1 MSAYSS
7 YSSSYPGAPAAQ
19 PAPAYPRH
27 MVTAVLVSH
36 DGERWLPQTLAG
48 LLGQDRPV
56 QRILAA
62 DTGSTDDS
70 PRLLAEAVGNES
82 VVPLAR
88 RAGFGT
94 AVNEVL
100 RGSRPLQPADLP
112 YPVAAAGYDAYGSYG
127 GGPGAPAG
135 AAATGGRF
143 GDPLGHHDE
152 LAAEQSGSAATE
164 PVEWLW
170 LLHDDCEPQTDALR
184 QLLRIA
190 DSTPT
195 AGVVGPKLR
204 AWYDRRQ
211 LLEVGVSIA
220 RSGRRWTGLDRR
232 EQDQGQRDQVRPVL
246 SVSSAG
252 MLIRRD
258 VFERIGGFDQALPLM
273 RDDVD
278 LCWRVSAAGHR
289 VIVAPDAVLRHAE
302 AASRERRPI
311 DSWSSHPHR
320 VDKAGAV
327 YTLLANARG
336 LLLPYVFL
344 RILLS
349 TVVRVLAYTVGKVP
363 GQALDELA
371 GLGHVLVRLP
381 KVLAARARRAR
392 TRARHEALDDRSLF
406 PAPGAT
412 TRMTLEQLVGD
423 LAGRA
428 SNEAFASRHGGGS
441 VESGPTDDDSDFL
454 EVEQFARL
462 RRIARR
468 PAPVLFAV
476 LLVVALFAC
485 RGLIGGVLS
494 GGALLPAGGGASDLW
509 SRYGDAW
516 HTVGGGST
524 AGSPPY
530 LGLLAALAT
539 LLLGKANLAVSLLLV
554 LALPLAGVSAYLV
567 TRPLIDSRLVRAWA
581 ATGYAFL
588 PAATGAVAQGRLGT
602 AMLAVLLPPL
612 GRAAAIAVGLGI
624 RSETAARGGR
634 PGWRSA
640 WVAALLLSV
649 ATAFV
654 PLSWVLGLVFAAA
667 VLAHAVLRGGP
678 FGAGAD
684 AVRGL
689 GPRCLAIVGTPVVV
703 LAPWSLGVLG
713 HPGRLLL
720 EAGTAGAVGQLPTS
734 FDLLTLDPG
743 GSGTVPGALGLGV
756 LLAALAAL
764 LRSDRRRA
772 VLAAWG
778 AAAVA
783 VVGGV
788 LVAGAQ
794 VSPGPGQQPVNAWSG
809 PAMLV
814 AGIALLAAA
823 AIGADGARERVT
835 GNDFGW
841 RQPVAAVVLAAAVL
855 GPLCSAGWW
864 LVRGAAD
871 PVGRGSTTLLPAFVA
886 EDASSVDRVRTLVL
900 KPSAD
905 GASVD
910 WSLDTGG
917 GPQLGDAEIAD
928 ASSPAGG
935 LDAVVGSLLSGSGG
949 DPVSRLQS
957 YGVQYVMVRQPLP
970 SSFATALDGTAG
982 LDRLNQVAGLTT
994 WRLDDTVSRVAI
1006 EPPGYGTAKAA
1017 ASSSAP
1023 AASAGSAP
1031 VAVPAG
1037 EVDVRATIPSGLQGR
1052 VLRLADRADS
1062 GWQATLDGKPLTPT
1076 TADGWAQGFQL
1087 PTDGGRLVVSYSG
1100 GILHK
1105 LWIAAQALLGAVLL
1119 ILAMP
1124 GRRDRM
1130 DDDLPEG
1137 EAASAFADVP
1147 PVPGSRRA
1155 RRLAAAAGA
1164 GEPGAAGEPGPGGYA
1179 PPAGEPDPADPYAP
1193 AGAGAGYPDYS
1204 EGAGYPEPGGYPGP
1218 TGYPDYPADPGA
1230 APAPPGYQGWDPY
1243 GVPDPGTA
1251 PTGTPGY
1258 GFPAQAR
1265 PEHDEPATYGTLAPD
1280 DPWLADG
1287 GQGNPGHPG
1296 YHPGHQGYQGYQ
1308 DGDYRRGD
1316 GS

>member
-7 YSSSYPGAPAAQ
+7 YSSSYPGAPAAAQ

-27 MVTAVLVSH
+27 MVTAVIVSH
-36 DGERWLPQTLAG
+36 DGARWLPQTLAG

-56 QRILAA
+56 QRIIAA

-70 PRLLAEAVGNES
+70 PRLLAEAIGNES
-82 VVPLAR
+82 VAPMAR
-88 RAGFGT
+88 RSGFGT
-94 AVNEVL
+94 AVNEVV
-100 RGSRPLQPADLP
+100 RGSRPLEPADLP
-112 YPVAAAGYDAYGSYG
+112 YPVAPAYDPYG
-127 GGPGAPAG
+127 GGAVADPA
-135 AAATGGRF
+135 ARGGQF

-152 LAAEQSGSAATE
+152 LAAEQAAGTGGATE

-184 QLLRIA
+184 QLLRTA
-190 DSTPT
+190 DATPT
-195 AGVVGPKLR
+195 AAVVGPKLR
-204 AWYDRRQ
+204 SWYDRRQ

-258 VFERIGGFDQALPLM
+258 VFEEIGGFDPALPLM

-311 DSWSSHPHR
+311 DVWSAHPHR

-349 TVVRVLAYTVGKVP
+349 TLVRVVGYTLGKVP

-371 GLGHVLVRLP
+371 GLGHVMVRLP
-381 KVLAARARRAR
+381 KVLGARARRAR
-392 TRARHEALDDRSLF
+392 TRDRHGAVDDRSLF

-412 TRMTLEQLVGD
+412 TRMTVEQLVGD
-423 LAGRA
+423 LAGRG
-428 SNEAFASRHGGGS
+428 SNEAFASRHGGGA
-441 VESGPTDDDSDFL
+441 VESGPGDDDADFL

-462 RRIARR
+462 RRIARK
-468 PAPVLFAV
+468 PAPVLFAA
-476 LLVVALFAC
+476 LLVIALFAC
-485 RGLIGGVLS
+485 RGLIGGGVLS

-509 SRYGDAW
+509 SRYADAW
-516 HTVGGGST
+516 HTVGGGTT

-530 LGLLAALAT
+530 LGVLAVLAT
-539 LLLGKANLAVSLLLV
+539 VLLGKADLAVTLLLV
-554 LALPLAGVSAYLV
+554 LSVPLAGVSAYLV

-602 AMLAVLLPPL
+602 AVLAVLLPPL
-612 GRAAAIAVGLGI
+612 GRAAAVAVGLGI
-624 RSETAARGGR
+624 RNETAARGGR

-640 WVAALLLSV
+640 WVAALLLSL

-654 PLSWVLGLVFAAA
+654 PLAWFLGLVFAAA
-667 VLAHAVLRGGP
+667 VLAHAVVRGGA
-678 FGAGAD
+678 FGSGGQALT
-684 AVRGL
+684 RL
-689 GPRCLAIVGTPVVV
+689 GPRCLAIVGSPVLV
-703 LAPWSLGVLG
+703 LAPWSLGVLS

-743 GSGTVPGALGLGV
+743 GHGAVPGALALGV

-764 LRSDRRRA
+764 LRADRRRA

-783 VVGGV
+783 LIGGV
-788 LVAGAQ
+788 LVAG
-794 VSPGPGQQPVNAWSG
+794 VRVGPGPGQTAVNAWSG

-835 GNDFGW
+835 GIDFGW
-841 RQPVAAVVLAAAVL
+841 RQPVAAIVLAIAVL
-855 GPLCSAGWW
+855 GPVCSAGWW
-864 LVRGAAD
+864 LVRGAAS
-871 PVGRGSTTLLPAFVA
+871 PLSRGSADLLPAFVA

-910 WSLDTGG
+910 WALDTGG

-928 ASSPAGG
+928 ATEPATG

-949 DPVSRLQS
+949 DPVSRLES

-970 SSFATALDGTAG
+970 SSFASALDGTPG
-982 LDRLNQVAGLTT
+982 LDRLNQVSGITT
-994 WRLDDTVSRVAI
+994 WRLDDTVSRAAI
-1006 EPPGYGTAKAA
+1006 EQPAGSSA
-1017 ASSSAP
+1017 ASASAP
-1023 AASAGSAP
+1023 ASATSASSTSSSSTAP
-1031 VAVPAG
+1031 VPVPAG
-1037 EVDVRATIPSGLQGR
+1037 EVDVRATIPSGPQGR

-1062 GWQATLDGKPLTPT
+1062 GWQATLDGRPLTAT
-1076 TADGWAQGFQL
+1076 TVDGWAQGFRL
-1087 PTDGGRLVVSYSG
+1087 PADGGRLVVTYQT

-1105 LWIAAQALLGAVLL
+1105 VWIAVQVVLGVVLV
-1119 ILAMP
+1119 ILALP
-1124 GRRDRM
+1124 GRRDRI

-1155 RRLAAAAGA
+1155 RRLAAAAEGPDGTA
-1164 GEPGAAGEPGPGGYA
+1164 EAEPGVYAAPAYQPGAPEPAAAGA
-1179 PPAGEPDPADPYAP
+1179 PDDPYAP
-1193 AGAGAGYPDYS
+1193 AGADPGYPEYPE
-1204 EGAGYPEPGGYPGP
+1204 EGAGYPQPQAYPDYP
-1218 TGYPDYPADPGA
+1218 GYPDYPSDPADPAA
-1230 APAPPGYQGWDPY
+1230 APAGAQNPPAYGGWDPY
-1243 GVPDPGTA
+1243 SVQQPGT
-1251 PTGTPGY
+1251 PPY
-1258 GFPAQAR
+1258 GFPAQGR
-1265 PEHDEPATYGTLAPD
+1265 PAHDDPAGYGSLAPD
-1280 DPWLADG
+1280 DPWLSDENG
-1287 GQGNPGHPG
+1287 
-1296 YHPGHQGYQGYQ
+1296 QGYQG
-1308 DGDYRRGD
+1308 DDYRRGD